1 MTKNYSSGKTG
12 ERIGSAVVP
21 NDVRIEG
28 VMIKKVMKTMI
39 RSMNIIEPP
48 GGGGGGGAGPLLMG
62 VAHHRKG
69 MKVSLHD
76 G

>member
-1 MTKNYSSGKTG
+1 
-12 ERIGSAVVP
+12 
-21 NDVRIEG
+21 
-28 VMIKKVMKTMI
+28 MIKKVMKTMI